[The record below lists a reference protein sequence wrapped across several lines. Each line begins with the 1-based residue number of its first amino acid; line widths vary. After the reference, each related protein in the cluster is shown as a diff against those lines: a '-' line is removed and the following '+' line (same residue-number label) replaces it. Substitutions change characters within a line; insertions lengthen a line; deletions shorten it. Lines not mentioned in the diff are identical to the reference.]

1 MQCWRLW
8 GSYSRLSPERPQV
21 CAEIS
26 EIQEKG
32 FVTIIM
38 LSEHLITALLCGYG
52 EAIIFYLLAHLLLC
66 PSISLSIC
74 PPVHLSIYSSVF
86 PSFFL
91 SIRLF
96 IQFSIYPS
104 FVHLCSSCLGFSY
117 PFLPPCTHSYH
128 SSAQRLWG
136 GWPAKS
142 STGGRDP
149 QLHDQVQWLCTCR
162 LLLLSS
168 RVLVDNYPSW
178 CLASRFH
185 LEWICHLLHQCS

>member
-1 MQCWRLW
+1 MRQLFKIITRKATSLCWDFRDPRERVCHYNNAEW
-8 GSYSRLSPERPQV
+8 TSYHCSTVRIRRS
-21 CAEIS
+21 
-26 EIQEKG
+26 
-32 FVTIIM
+32 
-38 LSEHLITALLCGYG
+38 YY
-52 EAIIFYLLAHLLLC
+52 FYLLAHLLLC

-149 QLHDQVQWLCTCR
+149 QLHDQIQWLCTCR